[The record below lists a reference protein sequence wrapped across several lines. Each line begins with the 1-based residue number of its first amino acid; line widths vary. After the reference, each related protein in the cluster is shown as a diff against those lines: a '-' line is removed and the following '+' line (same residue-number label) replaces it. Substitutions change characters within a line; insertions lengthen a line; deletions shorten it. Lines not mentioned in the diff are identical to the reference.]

1 MKRNEIYKIGLATGL
16 AIVTT
21 SLLSSC
27 AILVGKSARE
37 LSKTEP
43 GREILFTL
51 ICSGL
56 FGYSIFLALYWLS
69 EHKEPAAIKDFKTI
83 AIVFAV
89 VDLILAVIDSGFL
102 ALLELAAIVLVAHKV
117 LNFTLGK
124 SFGVLGISLGIS
136 LVGGILAAVI
146 LGVEI

>member
-1 MKRNEIYKIGLATGL
+1 MKRNEIHKIGLATGL

-27 AILVGKSARE
+27 TILVGKSARE

-89 VDLILAVIDSGFL
+89 VDLILTVIDSGFL

-117 LNFTLGK
+117 LNITLGK
-124 SFGVLGISLGIS
+124 SFGVLGISMGIS

>member
-1 MKRNEIYKIGLATGL
+1 MKRNEIHKIGLATGL
-16 AIVTT
+16 AIATT

-27 AILVGKSARE
+27 AILVSKSARE

-56 FGYSIFLALYWLS
+56 FGFSIFLGLYWLS
-69 EHKEPAAIKDFKTI
+69 EHKEPAVIKDFKTI

-89 VDLILAVIDSGFL
+89 VDLILAVIDSDVL
-102 ALLELAAIVLVAHKV
+102 VLLELAAIVLVVHKL

-124 SFGVLGISLGIS
+124 SFGVLGISMGIS
-136 LVGGILAAVI
+136 LVGGLLAAVI

>member
-16 AIVTT
+16 AIVTI

-124 SFGVLGISLGIS
+124 SFGVLGISMGIS

>member
-83 AIVFAV
+83 AFVFAV

-124 SFGVLGISLGIS
+124 SFGVLGISMGIS

>member
-43 GREILFTL
+43 GREILF
-51 ICSGL
+51 
-56 FGYSIFLALYWLS
+56 
-69 EHKEPAAIKDFKTI
+69 
-83 AIVFAV
+83 
-89 VDLILAVIDSGFL
+89 
-102 ALLELAAIVLVAHKV
+102 
-117 LNFTLGK
+117 K
-124 SFGVLGISLGIS
+124 SFWVLGISMGIS

>member
-1 MKRNEIYKIGLATGL
+1 MMRNEIYKIGLATGL

-124 SFGVLGISLGIS
+124 SFGVLGISMGIS

>member
-1 MKRNEIYKIGLATGL
+1 MKRNEIHKIGLATGL

-83 AIVFAV
+83 AIIFAV
-89 VDLILAVIDSGFL
+89 VDLILTVIDSGFL

-124 SFGVLGISLGIS
+124 SFGVLGISMGIS

>member
-69 EHKEPAAIKDFKTI
+69 EHKEPAAIKDFKSI

-124 SFGVLGISLGIS
+124 SFGVLGISMGIS

>member
-1 MKRNEIYKIGLATGL
+1 MKRNEIYKIGLATGF

-83 AIVFAV
+83 AIIFAV
-89 VDLILAVIDSGFL
+89 VALILTVIDSGFL

-124 SFGVLGISLGIS
+124 SFGVLCISMGIS

-146 LGVEI
+146 LAVEI

>member
-102 ALLELAAIVLVAHKV
+102 ALLELAAIEIGRAHV
-117 LNFTLGK
+117 
-124 SFGVLGISLGIS
+124 
-136 LVGGILAAVI
+136 
-146 LGVEI
+146 

>member
-124 SFGVLGISLGIS
+124 SFGVLGISMGIS

>member
-27 AILVGKSARE
+27 AILVRKSARE

-124 SFGVLGISLGIS
+124 SFGVLGISMGIS

>member
-83 AIVFAV
+83 AIIFAV

-124 SFGVLGISLGIS
+124 SFGVLGISMGIS

>member
-1 MKRNEIYKIGLATGL
+1 MKRNEIYEIGLATGF

-89 VDLILAVIDSGFL
+89 VDLILALIDSGFL

-124 SFGVLGISLGIS
+124 SFGVLGISMGIS

>member
-56 FGYSIFLALYWLS
+56 FCYSIFLALYWLS

-124 SFGVLGISLGIS
+124 SFGVLGISMGIS
-136 LVGGILAAVI
+136 LVGGFLAAAI

>member
-1 MKRNEIYKIGLATGL
+1 MKRNEIYKLGLATGL

-124 SFGVLGISLGIS
+124 SFGVLGISMGIS

>member
-43 GREILFTL
+43 GREILL
-51 ICSGL
+51 R
-56 FGYSIFLALYWLS
+56 
-69 EHKEPAAIKDFKTI
+69 
-83 AIVFAV
+83 
-89 VDLILAVIDSGFL
+89 
-102 ALLELAAIVLVAHKV
+102 
-117 LNFTLGK
+117 
-124 SFGVLGISLGIS
+124 
-136 LVGGILAAVI
+136 
-146 LGVEI
+146 

>member
-124 SFGVLGISLGIS
+124 SLGVLGISMGIS

>member
-1 MKRNEIYKIGLATGL
+1 M
-16 AIVTT
+16 
-21 SLLSSC
+21 
-27 AILVGKSARE
+27 
-37 LSKTEP
+37 
-43 GREILFTL
+43 

-124 SFGVLGISLGIS
+124 SFGVLGISMGIS

>member
-27 AILVGKSARE
+27 AILVSKSARE

-83 AIVFAV
+83 AIIFAV
-89 VDLILAVIDSGFL
+89 VDLILTVIDSGFL

-124 SFGVLGISLGIS
+124 SFGVLGISMGIS

>member
-117 LNFTLGK
+117 LYFTLGK
-124 SFGVLGISLGIS
+124 SFGVLGISMGIS

>member
-1 MKRNEIYKIGLATGL
+1 MKRNEIHKIGLATGL

-83 AIVFAV
+83 AIIFAV
-89 VDLILAVIDSGFL
+89 VDFILTVIDSGFL

-124 SFGVLGISLGIS
+124 SFGVLGISMGIS

>member
-1 MKRNEIYKIGLATGL
+1 MKRNEIYKIGLTTGL

-27 AILVGKSARE
+27 AILVSKSARE

-83 AIVFAV
+83 AIAFAV
-89 VDLILAVIDSGFL
+89 VDLILAMIDSEVL
-102 ALLELAAIVLVAHKV
+102 VLLELAAIVLVAHKL

-124 SFGVLGISLGIS
+124 SFGVLGICIGLT
-136 LVGGILAAVI
+136 LVGGALAGVI
-146 LGVEI
+146 LGV

>member
-69 EHKEPAAIKDFKTI
+69 EHKKPAAIKDFKTI

-124 SFGVLGISLGIS
+124 SFGVLGISMGIS

>member
-27 AILVGKSARE
+27 AILVSKSARE

-83 AIVFAV
+83 AIAFAV
-89 VDLILAVIDSGFL
+89 VDLILAMIDSEVL
-102 ALLELAAIVLVAHKV
+102 VLLELAAIVLVAHKL

-124 SFGVLGISLGIS
+124 SFGVLGICIGLT
-136 LVGGILAAVI
+136 LVGGALAGVI
-146 LGVEI
+146 LGV

>member
-1 MKRNEIYKIGLATGL
+1 MKRNEIHKIGLATGL

-83 AIVFAV
+83 AIIFAV
-89 VDLILAVIDSGFL
+89 VDLILTVIDSGFL

-117 LNFTLGK
+117 LYFTLGK
-124 SFGVLGISLGIS
+124 SFGVLGISMGIS

>member
-1 MKRNEIYKIGLATGL
+1 MKRNEIYKIGLATGF

-83 AIVFAV
+83 AIIFAV
-89 VDLILAVIDSGFL
+89 VDLILTVIDSGFL

-124 SFGVLGISLGIS
+124 SFGVLGISMGIS

>member
-1 MKRNEIYKIGLATGL
+1 MKRNEIHKIGLATGL

-27 AILVGKSARE
+27 AILAGKSARE

-124 SFGVLGISLGIS
+124 SFGVLGISMGIS

>member
-102 ALLELAAIVLVAHKV
+102 AFLELAAIVLVAHKV

-124 SFGVLGISLGIS
+124 SFGVLGISMGIS

>member
-1 MKRNEIYKIGLATGL
+1 MKRNKIYKIGLATGF

-27 AILVGKSARE
+27 AILVSKSARE

-83 AIVFAV
+83 AIIFAV
-89 VDLILAVIDSGFL
+89 VDLILTVIDSGFL

-124 SFGVLGISLGIS
+124 SFGVLGISMGIS